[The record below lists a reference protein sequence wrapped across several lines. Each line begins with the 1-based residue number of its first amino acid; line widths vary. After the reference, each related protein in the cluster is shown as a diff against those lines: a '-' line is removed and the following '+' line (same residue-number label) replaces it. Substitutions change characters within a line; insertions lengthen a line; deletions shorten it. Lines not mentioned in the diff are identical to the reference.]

1 MTKSSDFRQKE
12 VINIKNGRRLGY
24 VIDMEFNLYEGRIT
38 AIVVP
43 GANKI
48 LGFLKG
54 DGDLVIPWEKI
65 KRIGDDVILVDK
77 EQIRVG
83 LRLPIKGKSFA
94 SYGYIVGVERG
105 N

>member
-12 VINIKNGRRLGY
+12 VININNGKRLGY

-43 GANKI
+43 GGNKI

-54 DGDLVIPWEKI
+54 DGDIVIPWEKI
-65 KRIGDDVILVDK
+65 KRIGDDVILVDFDTQK
-77 EQIRVG
+77 D
-83 LRLPIKGKSFA
+83 
-94 SYGYIVGVERG
+94 
-105 N
+105 